1 MIIKTYCKV
10 IPLDN
15 YIELK
20 FDPELNM
27 ITFVGVGYAEKLCFP
42 TKDEAFEFYFEIIE
56 AMYADKEEVDLEH
69 IQVSYGRV
77 NLCTLKEI
85 IKKKIKEDEPDED

>member
-20 FDPELNM
+20 FDPELCI
-27 ITFVGVGYAEKLCFP
+27 ITFVGVGHAETLCFP
-42 TKDEAFEFYFEIIE
+42 TKDKAFEFYFDVIE

-69 IQVSYGRV
+69 IQASYSSV
-77 NLCTLKEI
+77 NLCILKGI
-85 IKKKIKEDEPDED
+85 IKNKIKEYEPDED

>member
-1 MIIKTYCKV
+1 MIIKTYCKI

-15 YIELK
+15 YIEIK

-27 ITFVGVGYAEKLCFP
+27 ITFVGVGYCEKLCFP
-42 TKDEAFEFYFEIIE
+42 TKDKAFEFYFEVIE

-69 IQVSYGRV
+69 IQASYRSV
-77 NLCTLKEI
+77 NLCILKGI
-85 IKKKIKEDEPDED
+85 IKNKIKEYEPDED

>member
-10 IPLDN
+10 ISLDN

-27 ITFVGVGYAEKLCFP
+27 ITFVGVGYADKLCFP
-42 TKDEAFEFYFEIIE
+42 TKDKAFEFYFEVIG
-56 AMYADKEEVDLEH
+56 AMYADMEEVDLEH
-69 IQVSYGRV
+69 IQVSYSSV
-77 NLCTLKEI
+77 NLCTLKES
-85 IKKKIKEDEPDED
+85 IKQKIKEYEPDED

>member
-20 FDPELNM
+20 FDPELCI
-27 ITFVGVGYAEKLCFP
+27 ITFVGVGYAETLCFQ
-42 TKDEAFEFYFEIIE
+42 TKDKAFEFYFEVIE
-56 AMYADKEEVDLEH
+56 AMYAEMEEVDLEH
-69 IQVSYGRV
+69 IQVPYGRV

-85 IKKKIKEDEPDED
+85 IKKNIKEYEADED

>member
-27 ITFVGVGYAEKLCFP
+27 ITFVGVGYCEKLCFP
-42 TKDEAFEFYFEIIE
+42 TKDKAFEFYFEVIE
-56 AMYADKEEVDLEH
+56 AMYAEMEELDLEH
-69 IQVSYGRV
+69 IQASYSSV
-77 NLCTLKEI
+77 NLCILKGI
-85 IKKKIKEDEPDED
+85 IKNKIKEYEPDED

>member
-20 FDPELNM
+20 FDPELCI
-27 ITFVGVGYAEKLCFP
+27 ITFVGVGYAETLCFP
-42 TKDEAFEFYFEIIE
+42 TKDKAFEFYF
-56 AMYADKEEVDLEH
+56 
-69 IQVSYGRV
+69 
-77 NLCTLKEI
+77 
-85 IKKKIKEDEPDED
+85 